1 MAARRPPVKSREFDY
16 SNVGKAGRR
25 TGITLK
31 EGKRD
36 EHGMEEIEGM
46 FSSPEKSPVRTNGFA
61 NDGLMNSEE
70 METGGSSSI
79 PDPSDVLSAR
89 RGGRNAYLPPPRS
102 RSPMKTLM
110 SGSPRRTPGLRSSPL
125 PQSEFSSPTS
135 ARVAAKRT
143 INITHPLPQPS
154 RSPLKQVRSLQP
166 QSEEEEED
174 EEGEEAEEEGAAGED
189 VDEGEDMEE
198 DGEAGHEA
206 SEAVADDAAD
216 FSDDGNYLIEDEA
229 EDNQLADSADDD
241 HESAAHDDVDA
252 QVSEVEAELSE
263 DSPPPVLNSLNKG
276 KKYKEADKAAGEKND
291 ENIVTDPPAKRRGR
305 KPKSQREERDP
316 ENRED
321 ENPRPAKKSKKATTQ
336 SSNLQMTAEQEKD
349 LKNVVDNITKNDGPL
364 NKKRSLYILRRE
376 TPSDETVRHTR
387 SGRVSVRP
395 LAYWRNE
402 KCVYGTGEA
411 EVGHRFPL
419 STIKEIIRT
428 EDPDLEQGGK
438 KRSSKKKSKN
448 KKKGGN
454 DSDDEPDED
463 VELWETQE
471 GVFYGPVKIWDP
483 EKQTGT
489 QEEEMMDVAYAPS
502 AIETH
507 EVKDSTFR
515 FAKILS
521 TPFLGSGFVEMPPN
535 AVKKQKN
542 SKRMHM
548 VFFVYYGRIRVD
560 IAGLQFSAGKGC
572 VFQVPRGNNYSFANE
587 YKKPAAIFFTQGCI
601 PLDAD
606 GNVDTGVTAPPLPE
620 AAPTHPKG
628 NAAEKGG
635 KKRGR
640 PKQSAQAG

>member
-143 INITHPLPQPS
+143 INITHPLPQTS

-166 QSEEEEED
+166 QPEEEEED

-189 VDEGEDMEE
+189 VDEGEDIEE
-198 DGEAGHEA
+198 DGEAGQEA

-252 QVSEVEAELSE
+252 QMSEVEAELSE

-276 KKYKEADKAAGEKND
+276 KKHKEADKTAGKKNG

-454 DSDDEPDED
+454 DSDDEPDEG
-463 VELWETQE
+463 VEPWETQE

>member
-1 MAARRPPVKSREFDY
+1 M
-16 SNVGKAGRR
+16 
-25 TGITLK
+25 
-31 EGKRD
+31 
-36 EHGMEEIEGM
+36 
-46 FSSPEKSPVRTNGFA
+46 
-61 NDGLMNSEE
+61 
-70 METGGSSSI
+70 
-79 PDPSDVLSAR
+79 
-89 RGGRNAYLPPPRS
+89 
-102 RSPMKTLM
+102 
-110 SGSPRRTPGLRSSPL
+110 
-125 PQSEFSSPTS
+125 
-135 ARVAAKRT
+135 
-143 INITHPLPQPS
+143 
-154 RSPLKQVRSLQP
+154 KQVRSLQP
-166 QSEEEEED
+166 QPEEEEED

-198 DGEAGHEA
+198 DGEAGQEA

-276 KKYKEADKAAGEKND
+276 KKHKEADKAAGKKND
-291 ENIVTDPPAKRRGR
+291 ENIVTDPSAKRRGR

-463 VELWETQE
+463 VEPWETQE
-471 GVFYGPVKIWDP
+471 GVFYGLVKIWDP

-489 QEEEMMDVAYAPS
+489 QEEEMM
-502 AIETH
+502 
-507 EVKDSTFR
+507 
-515 FAKILS
+515 
-521 TPFLGSGFVEMPPN
+521 
-535 AVKKQKN
+535 
-542 SKRMHM
+542 
-548 VFFVYYGRIRVD
+548 
-560 IAGLQFSAGKGC
+560 GKLFYC
-572 VFQVPRGNNYSFANE
+572 
-587 YKKPAAIFFTQGCI
+587 
-601 PLDAD
+601 
-606 GNVDTGVTAPPLPE
+606 
-620 AAPTHPKG
+620 
-628 NAAEKGG
+628 
-635 KKRGR
+635 
-640 PKQSAQAG
+640 